1 MYSKFMYNYIKKEY
15 NIICSFVGKC
25 CQVSKCFFF
34 FVSVWFLFSCL
45 DIKKFY
51 YLVALCTFCLLYSN
65 MGINKKGNKMKKQL
79 TKKELISKIESLEKI
94 YKINEDL
101 KMYEAC
107 IINNELIT
115 YYSNELKELNNK

>member
-1 MYSKFMYNYIKKEY
+1 
-15 NIICSFVGKC
+15 
-25 CQVSKCFFF
+25 
-34 FVSVWFLFSCL
+34 
-45 DIKKFY
+45 
-51 YLVALCTFCLLYSN
+51 
-65 MGINKKGNKMKKQL
+65 MKKQL

>member
-1 MYSKFMYNYIKKEY
+1 
-15 NIICSFVGKC
+15 
-25 CQVSKCFFF
+25 
-34 FVSVWFLFSCL
+34 
-45 DIKKFY
+45 
-51 YLVALCTFCLLYSN
+51 